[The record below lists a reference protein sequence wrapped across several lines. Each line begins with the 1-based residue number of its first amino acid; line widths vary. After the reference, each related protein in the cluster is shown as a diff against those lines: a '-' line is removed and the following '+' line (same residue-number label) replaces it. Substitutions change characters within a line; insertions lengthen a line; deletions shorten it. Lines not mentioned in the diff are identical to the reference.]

1 MSFEQKIENYID
13 IVLSL
18 GINLKKGDNVNIA
31 IPTKLDWFAEKLV
44 KEAYNRGAN
53 DVLVDFKN
61 SRISRATIDGKS
73 MEGLSVVHPH
83 QIARDTLIADNH
95 YKLISV
101 ASPEPKVMEG
111 VDSKKLQQQMSS
123 YLEKCFKVK
132 NNASSNLNS
141 WCVIALANQEW
152 ADYATGG
159 DIDKLWDMIFK
170 ATRVDKDNYLELWTT
185 HIETLEKVANHM
197 NGLQAEKLVFTNS
210 LGTNLEVGLVK
221 NHIWAA
227 ANDINRRLNETFVA
241 NMPTEEVFT
250 MPAKYGING
259 TVVASKPLNFNGQ
272 IIDDFKIE
280 FKNGK
285 VFDFSAGK
293 GYDAL
298 KGLIE
303 TDEGSSYLGEVALVS
318 KHSPI
323 NQMNQLFFNTLFDE
337 NSSCHLALGNAY
349 PTTIE
354 GGVDM
359 SEEEKEANGV
369 NRSKMHEDFMFGN
382 EDMKV
387 VAHMS
392 NGNTEVIMENG
403 EFTIK

>member
-1 MSFEQKIENYID
+1 MSFEKKIENYID

-18 GINLKKGDNVNIA
+18 GINLKAGDNVNIA
-31 IPTKLDWFAEKLV
+31 IPTKLDWFAEQLV

-61 SRISRATIDGKS
+61 PRIARAALDGKTKES
-73 MEGLSVVHPH
+73 LAVVHPH
-83 QIARDTLIADNH
+83 QVERDTLIADNH

-111 VDSKKLQQQMSS
+111 VDSEKVQHQMSS
-123 YLEKCFKVK
+123 YLEKCFRIK
-132 NNASSNLNS
+132 NNTSSNLNS

-152 ADYATGG
+152 ADYATDG

-170 ATRVDKDNYLELWTT
+170 ATRVDQDNYLELWTKHT
-185 HIETLEKVANHM
+185 ATLEKVANHM
-197 NGLQAEKLVFTNS
+197 NELQAEKLVFTNN
-210 LGTNLEVGLVK
+210 LGTNLAVGLVK

-227 ANDINRRLNETFVA
+227 ANETNTRLDEKFVA

-250 MPAKYGING
+250 MPDKYGVNG

-272 IIDDFKIE
+272 IIDGFKFE
-280 FKNGK
+280 FKDGK
-285 VFDFSAGK
+285 VVEFTAEK

-323 NQMNQLFFNTLFDE
+323 NKMNQLFFNTLFDE

-349 PTTIE
+349 PTTIVD
-354 GGVDM
+354 GVKMND
-359 SEEEKEANGV
+359 EEKETNGV
-369 NRSKMHEDFMFGN
+369 NRSKMHEDFMFGTA
-382 EDMKV
+382 DMSV
-387 VAHMS
+387 IAHLS
-392 NGNTEVIMENG
+392 NGTTEQIMVDG
-403 EFTIK
+403 DFII